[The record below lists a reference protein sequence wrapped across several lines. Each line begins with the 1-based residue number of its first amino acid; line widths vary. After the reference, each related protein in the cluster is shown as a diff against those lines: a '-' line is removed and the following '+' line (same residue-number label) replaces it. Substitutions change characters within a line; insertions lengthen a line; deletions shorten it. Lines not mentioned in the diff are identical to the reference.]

1 MIAGLVAF
9 VPMAHGFGLT
19 GGGGEVGV
27 ADPDGRVD
35 GAAEF
40 GAHLE
45 FEDPDTK
52 VHLKPN
58 INYWN
63 EDDMSDLNPNFD
75 VTYHFMSDDKVSPY
89 VGTGVG
95 IHAYDFD
102 GPADDETDLGAN
114 FIGGMRFPRESA
126 VFFVEGRYVASDIS
140 QVGISGGVTIR

>member
-9 VPMAHGFGLT
+9 VPKAHGFGLT

-45 FEDPDTK
+45 FEDPGTK

-58 INYWN
+58 VNYWN
-63 EDDMSDLNPNFD
+63 EDGMSDFNPNFD
-75 VTYHFMSDDKVSPY
+75 VTYHFRPAKKVSPY
-89 VGTGVG
+89 AGAGLGV
-95 IHAYDFD
+95 HAYDFD
-102 GPADDETDLGAN
+102 GPDDDETDLGAN
-114 FIGGMRFPRESA
+114 LIGGVTFPGESA
-126 VFFVEGRYVASDIS
+126 NFFVEGRYVASDIS
-140 QVGISGGVTIR
+140 QVGVAGGVTIR